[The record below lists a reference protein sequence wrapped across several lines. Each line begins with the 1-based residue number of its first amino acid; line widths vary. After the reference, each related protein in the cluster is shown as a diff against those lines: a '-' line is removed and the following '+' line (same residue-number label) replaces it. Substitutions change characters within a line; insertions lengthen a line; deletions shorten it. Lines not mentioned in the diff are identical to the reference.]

1 MIHVYLLKYS
11 NAQRKAGSLEKEI
24 SFDSKK
30 HILHLISSVYDG
42 KHSKLRRGE

>member
-24 SFDSKK
+24 SFDSK
-30 HILHLISSVYDG
+30 HILHLIFSIYDG
-42 KHSKLRRGE
+42 KHNKLRRGE